1 VGTKKRMSF
10 IAVLLLAFAFLV
22 VGCSS
27 QNESGGDAK
36 PPSTGEAKQPAA
48 EKKAPEKS
56 PMELA
61 EEFYKDKTINFIIS
75 FPTGGGYDSQSRLM
89 APYLEKY
96 LPGTKVAV
104 ENIDGGSGLTGT
116 NRIWEAKP
124 DGLTFG
130 VTGGGGIATW
140 PLVDDPAVKFDTR
153 KLTYFGSLFGEE
165 RILSV
170 RNGVGINNVEDFLNY
185 DKELKQAFKAKGGAN
200 YITSVLMWSM
210 LPTKKPIKGIFGYRK
225 SSEQM
230 LALERGEVDLYLG
243 SGPNTIPMVKDG
255 KVTPVVA
262 IAEHPGELPDDVTNL
277 WNKEER
283 SVVPEEGIPYMKAV
297 IGIVGAGRPYVGP
310 PGIPE
315 ERVKFIEEA
324 LQKVAK
330 DPDFREKAAKM
341 GSVVSGMKG
350 AATKQS
356 VMDVLDSPE
365 NVKKLIKE
373 SN

>member
-1 VGTKKRMSF
+1 
-10 IAVLLLAFAFLV
+10 
-22 VGCSS
+22 
-27 QNESGGDAK
+27 
-36 PPSTGEAKQPAA
+36 
-48 EKKAPEKS
+48 
-56 PMELA
+56 
-61 EEFYKDKTINFIIS
+61 
-75 FPTGGGYDSQSRLM
+75 
-89 APYLEKY
+89 
-96 LPGTKVAV
+96 
-104 ENIDGGSGLTGT
+104 
-116 NRIWEAKP
+116 
-124 DGLTFG
+124 
-130 VTGGGGIATW
+130 
-140 PLVDDPAVKFDTR
+140 
-153 KLTYFGSLFGEE
+153 
-165 RILSV
+165 
-170 RNGVGINNVEDFLNY
+170 LNY